1 MLSRVVMLESRT
13 DTMVR
18 EFENTN
24 KNNGAEF
31 ANQEREISRH
41 RVMMN
46 NTRTRLEDVAK
57 HSRPFTAD

>member
-13 DTMVR
+13 DTLVR

-24 KNNGAEF
+24 KTNGAEF